1 MEKFIKIIVI
11 SLVFFSTT
19 SYIFLAP
26 TFNNKFVVLNH
37 LNEKD
42 DCSDIIE
49 SDNQFKNCVTQFN
62 SPYFDSDYV
71 KPIVIY
77 KIITNNIAEY
87 FLSVRDSK
95 KPIYNSKD
103 KLTLIFTDDSQLS
116 LDVESKENPY
126 QDRGIGNDKYNILV
140 NISQPKYLDILKNKK
155 IESFY
160 LDGKKNKIDDAV
172 AKDFIKNVNCIIYI
186 KK

>member
-62 SPYFDSDYV
+62 SPYFDSDYI

-103 KLTLIFTDDSQLS
+103 KLTLIFTDGSKLS
-116 LDVESKENPY
+116 LDIESNENPY
-126 QDRGIGNDKYNILV
+126 QDRETGNNKYNILV
-140 NISQPKYLDILKNKK
+140 KLSEPKYLNILKDKK
-155 IESFY
+155 IESFNLY
-160 LDGKKNKIDDAV
+160 DKETQIDNAV
-172 AKDFIKNVNCIIYI
+172 AKDFNKNVNCIIYI